1 MMPSQRPVVRGSSYS
16 WWLTLALTAFFVL
29 PTDQVPLKL
38 AILLPIV
45 SCCPAT
51 DARRTVNPVFLYFG
65 IALIVFGVFI
75 NIYDVSKND
84 KVWKMVNL
92 YVVDFVIYLFI
103 CVKFAKN
110 KNYAAIFADS
120 VLCAF
125 TAINAIH
132 AALIILSMSGSSVA
146 LTYAKDIL
154 AWNFGVSPEYGFWAY
169 TSNLLVAQMFLLPCA
184 VALFLLDPCK
194 WSMPR
199 IWIFVAGVLVNLA
212 SLRLALILV
221 FLLTSGA
228 LILNA
233 HQRRAPNSS
242 GHVLLTIQ
250 ICVSVVIVVAF
261 GAAIEG
267 VYRLKLGD
275 KVDGSDLRY
284 QQAILWLEYWKEAPI
299 LGQGV
304 SSMTVLKDEPDGMK
318 SVVIQGRLSN
328 EFGYELVPLKALA
341 EIGVVGVGVYLSFIA
356 FVFNTLGKYIH
367 AFRRD
372 RKYAKQYV
380 IAVAARVGMVTYLF
394 ATCTN
399 GYLTSFS
406 GMSPVFLP
414 FALAW
419 HFANADSGRRS
430 GAPSYG
436 RTIGVGQ
443 SGMRLAGCRA
453 ENSRIEMGVQQGGK
467 VSLAEAGQSRFR
479 RR

>member
-1 MMPSQRPVVRGSSYS
+1 MMPSQRPVVHGTSYS
-16 WWLTLALTAFFVL
+16 WWLTVALTAFFVL

-75 NIYDVSKND
+75 NIYDVSKNV

-103 CVKFAKN
+103 SIKLAKN
-110 KNYAAIFADS
+110 KKYADILTDS
-120 VLCAF
+120 ILSAF
-125 TAINAIH
+125 TLINAIH
-132 AALIILSMSGSSVA
+132 VVLILLSMSGSSVA

-154 AWNFGVSPEYGFWAY
+154 AWNFGISPEYGFWAY

-199 IWIFVAGVLVNLA
+199 ILIFVAGVLVSLA

-221 FLLTSGA
+221 FLLTSAG

-250 ICVSVVIVVAF
+250 ICVSVVVVVAF

-284 QQAILWLEYWKEAPI
+284 EQAILWLEYWKDAPI

-341 EIGVVGVGVYLSFIA
+341 EIGVVGVAVYLSFIA

-367 AFRRD
+367 AFRREQ
-372 RKYAKQYV
+372 KYAKQYV
-380 IAVAARVGMVTYLF
+380 IAVAARAGMVMYLF

-419 HFANADSGRRS
+419 HFANGDGSRRS
-430 GAPSYG
+430 GPPSNG
-436 RTIGVGQ
+436 RTIGFARAGA
-443 SGMRLAGCRA
+443 RLDSSRA
-453 ENSRIEMGVQQGGK
+453 EISRMNMGVQQRGK
-467 VSLAEAGQSRFR
+467 VSLAEAGQSRIR
-479 RR
+479 RW